1 MQYSGNLPY
10 GHPLNMVTH
19 IHVYRTE
26 FCLFWQKAYYA
37 FYNINLLNVDTSK

>member
-1 MQYSGNLPY
+1 
-10 GHPLNMVTH
+10 MVTH